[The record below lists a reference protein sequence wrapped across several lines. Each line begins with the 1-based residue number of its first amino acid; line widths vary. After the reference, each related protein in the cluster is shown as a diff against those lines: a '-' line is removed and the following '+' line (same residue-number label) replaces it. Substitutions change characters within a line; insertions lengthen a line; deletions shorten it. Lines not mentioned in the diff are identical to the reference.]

1 VNKWILLAILAAI
14 ISPMAGIFAVCV
26 MVFCCAVDVICR
38 LYERLAYKIYLRG
51 NKNA

>member
-1 VNKWILLAILAAI
+1 MNNWILLAILAAI
-14 ISPMAGIFAVCV
+14 ISPIVGIGVLSLF
-26 MVFCCAVDVICR
+26 VFIGFINITHR